1 MATKSFKGFRLIV
14 VDNVAQATDIDKI
27 YFVRTNTGGT
37 AIGESTYKDE
47 GYLFFNGKKYGNVTP
62 LETRIKNLIGT
73 IPASAQVST
82 VIDYINKV
90 VADKNVSAH
99 GDGSYI
105 SASASNNEVGV
116 SAITENLGNAMT
128 WNESTSA
135 LTVGTAT
142 QGTGLA
148 TAADVDAKRVADETA
163 IISAF
168 NSLKSGIDGLNA
180 TVSGESQL
188 VKVEIE
194 EVDGKLSSV
203 AVSDLSKL
211 TNAVASAETAVQ
223 GVSGDSYVTATK
235 TGTGVTLATTTH
247 AIDSAKADT
256 DGLATAFAVNNAI
269 SDAISASA
277 VTDVKYVTGG
287 TAEKPTYK
295 VQLYNGNTA
304 VGQGFDATDFVKD
317 GMLKSVEIVHQSGE
331 TQGTYLKFIWNT
343 DADDKEMLLDVAELV
358 DIYTVSGDSTDYLA
372 IDGYKIGAKTGK
384 LSGATAT
391 AGLADATEAKAYVDA
406 EVAKVKGAVDA
417 LNTDLTDTDN
427 HVTVAFGQKSG
438 LVKNLNVTVE
448 THAINT
454 ATEQADG
461 LATAKD
467 VKDYV
472 DGQIS
477 AATEGLDATV
487 AGTGNYVQITVSEE
501 NGELTAATVV
511 DSALTETVTKAASA
525 VQSVNTKTGSA
536 ITLDARDIAMGAD
549 LTGNASAATASSA
562 VSAVLQDIYD
572 RLAGESA
579 KLSIASQDSS
589 ITVTTG
595 ATGTDIIV
603 NRETKTDATVAY
615 GHVAIEKNK
624 DGALYGQMYY
634 DGDDVVDN
642 S

>member
-1 MATKSFKGFRLIV
+1 MATKTFKGFRLIV
-14 VDNVAQATDIDKI
+14 VDNLAQATDMDKI
-27 YFVRTNTGGT
+27 YFVRTNSGGT
-37 AIGESTYKDE
+37 NIGESTYKDE

-62 LETRIKNLIGT
+62 LETRLNNYIGT
-73 IPASAQVST
+73 IPQSANVRT

-128 WNESTSA
+128 WDTSTSA

-142 QGTGLA
+142 SATGLA
-148 TAADVDAKRVADETA
+148 TAADVDAKRIADETA

-168 NSLKSGIDGLNA
+168 NSLKSGIDGLDA
-180 TVSGESQL
+180 TVSGETDL
-188 VKVEIE
+188 VKVE
-194 EVDGKLSSV
+194 VVQQNGKLSSV
-203 AVSDLSKL
+203 TVTDQAKL
-211 TNAVASAETAVQ
+211 TAAVAAAETAVQ

-235 TGTGVTLATTTH
+235 TGTGVTL
-247 AIDSAKADT
+247 SAKTIAINSAAADT
-256 DGLATAFAVNNAI
+256 DGLATAFAVKNAI
-269 SDAISASA
+269 NGSKISDVEYDSEHKLIYL
-277 VTDVKYVTGG
+277 VDTGG
-287 TAEKPTYK
+287 TK
-295 VQLYNGNTA
+295 VGD
-304 VGQGFDATDFVKD
+304 GIDATAFIKD
-317 GMLKSVEIVHQSGE
+317 GMLSNAELVVNPEGQ
-331 TQGTYLKFIWNT
+331 TPGTYIKLTWNT
-343 DADDKEMLLDVAELV
+343 DAQKEDMYINVSSLIDT
-358 DIYTVSGDSTDYLA
+358 YTVSGDSTNYLA

-406 EVAKVKGAVDA
+406 EVAKAKGAVNA
-417 LNTDLTDTDN
+417 LNTALTATDN
-427 HVTVAFGQKSG
+427 HVTVNFKQDSG
-438 LVKNLNVTVE
+438 LVNTLVVS
-448 THAINT
+448 AIT
-454 ATEQADG
+454 AATADATAQADG

-472 DGQIS
+472 DGQITALTDS
-477 AATEGLDATV
+477 LDANV
-487 AGTGNYVQITVSEE
+487 SGHGTYVHITVSEE
-501 NGELTAATVV
+501 NGKLTAATVV
-511 DSALTETVTKAASA
+511 DSALTETVEKAASA

-536 ITLDARDIAMGAD
+536 ITLDARDVEMGAD

-572 RLAGESA
+572 RLAASSA
-579 KLSIASQDSS
+579 KLSIASADNS

-603 NRETKTDATVAY
+603 NREAKTDSTVAD
-615 GHVAIEKNK
+615 GHIAIEKNNN
-624 DGALYGQMYY
+624 DALYGQMYY
-634 DGDDVVDN
+634 DGDDVQN

>member
-1 MATKSFKGFRLIV
+1 MTTKAFKGFRLIF
-14 VDNVAQATDIDKI
+14 VDNVAQATDMNKI
-27 YFVRTNTGGT
+27 YFVRTDAAKN
-37 AIGESTYKDE
+37 E
-47 GYLFFNGKKYGNVTP
+47 GYLFFNGKKYGNVAP
-62 LETRIKNLIGT
+62 SEKRLN
-73 IPASAQVST
+73 
-82 VIDYINKV
+82 DYIGKIPTGATATDVIGYINEV

-142 QGTGLA
+142 QGTGLT

-168 NSLKSGIDGLNA
+168 NSLKSGIDGLDA

-203 AVSDLSKL
+203 TVSDLSKL

-235 TGTGVTLATTTH
+235 TGTGVTLTTTTH
-247 AIDSAKADT
+247 AIDSATADT
-256 DGLATAFAVNNAI
+256 DGLATAFAVKNAI
-269 SDAISASA
+269 SGAQ
-277 VTDVKYVTGG
+277 VTDVQYDSDTKII
-287 TAEKPTYK
+287 
-295 VQLYNGNTA
+295 QLYNGNTP
-304 VGQGFDATDFVKD
+304 VGNGFDASAFIVD
-317 GMLKSVEIVHQSGE
+317 GMLQDVELVDHSGE
-331 TQGTYLKFIWNT
+331 TQGTYLKFTWNT
-343 DADDKEMLLDVAELV
+343 DGGDKVLYVDVHDLV
-358 DIYTVSGDSTDYLA
+358 DIYTVSGDSTNYLA
-372 IDGYKIGAKTGK
+372 IDDYKVGAKIGA

-391 AGLADATEAKAYVDA
+391 PGLADATEAKAYVDA
-406 EVAKVKGAVDA
+406 KVAEAQSSVNE
-417 LNTDLTDTDN
+417 LNATLTDTDN
-427 HVTVAFGQKSG
+427 HVTVAFNQASG
-438 LVKNLNVTVE
+438 LVKDLNVTV
-448 THAINT
+448 AT
-454 ATEQADG
+454 AATANATSTDNDG
-461 LATAKD
+461 LAKAKD

-472 DGQIS
+472 DGQITTTVS
-477 AATEGLDATV
+477 GLTANVSGHGD
-487 AGTGNYVQITVSEE
+487 YVHITVSEKD
-501 NGELTAATVV
+501 GKLTAATVV

-603 NRETKTDATVAY
+603 NRETKTDATVAD
-615 GHVAIEKNK
+615 GHVAIEKNNN
-624 DGALYGQMYY
+624 GTLYGQMYY
-634 DGDDVVDN
+634 DGDDVEDN